1 MHVVSVHTVRVL
13 FTCGNDQNV
22 SMACFKVYTVLRQKW
37 WAIPSLR
44 DRVED
49 EHRLEKTDSV

>member
-1 MHVVSVHTVRVL
+1 MPVL
-13 FTCGNDQNV
+13 VNYACGKRAYRP
-22 SMACFKVYTVLRQKW
+22 SFEVYAVLRQKW